1 MKAIAI
7 KPGSTSSSLIDHQEP
22 RLSTSYDV
30 KVKML
35 QVGICGTDREEAL
48 GGRADAPAHSKHLII
63 GHEMFGQVVETGAD
77 VSKVRAGDYAV
88 FTVRRGCGA
97 CVPCKSNRSDMCY
110 TGNYKER
117 GIKELHGFE
126 TEYVVDHEQ
135 FLVKVPVSI
144 RSVGVLTE
152 PMSVAEKAIDEALI
166 IQSGRLPEVKYD
178 DWMKGRRALVAG
190 IGAIGLLAAFAL
202 RLRGAEVVGLDIV
215 EENSKRPGI
224 LKKIGGTYIDGRT
237 LETTDLDDKFGE
249 FDFVFEATGVP
260 SLSFDLIDALGI
272 NGIYV
277 MTGIPAGK
285 RPVCFSGTD
294 IMKQI
299 VLKNQVILGSV
310 NASTRH
316 FAMAIDDLEKARNKY
331 GKLIDDLITQKLPH
345 TAFMDALHLQSADD
359 IKTVIE
365 WGKQEED

>member
-7 KPGSTSSSLIDHQEP
+7 EPGTTSSSLIDHQEP
-22 RLSTSYDV
+22 QINSPKDV

-48 GGRADAPAHSKHLII
+48 GGRADAPPHSNHLII
-63 GHEMFGQVVETGAD
+63 GHEMFGQVVETGSE
-77 VSKVRAGDYAV
+77 VTKVRAGDYAV
-88 FTVRRGCGA
+88 FTVRRGCGE
-97 CVPCKSNRSDMCY
+97 CVPCKNNRSDMCY

-135 FLVKVPVSI
+135 FIVKVPVSI
-144 RSVGVLTE
+144 KSVGVLTE

-166 IQSGRLPEVKYD
+166 IQSNRLPEIKYD
-178 DWMKGRRALVAG
+178 DWLKGRRALVAG
-190 IGAIGLLAAFAL
+190 VGAIGLLAAFAL

-215 EENSKRPGI
+215 DENSKRPQI
-224 LKKIGGTYIDGRT
+224 LKDIGGSYLDGRNVK
-237 LETTDLDDKFGE
+237 TTDIDEKYGE
-249 FDFVFEATGVP
+249 FDFIFEATGVP
-260 SLSFDLIDALGI
+260 SLSFELIDVLGL

-277 MTGIPAGK
+277 MTGIPGGE
-285 RPVCFSGTD
+285 RPVCFSGAD
-294 IMKQI
+294 MMKQI

-316 FAMAIDDLEKARNKY
+316 FAMAIEDLEKARNKY
-331 GKLIDDLITQKLPH
+331 GKLIEEVITQKVPH
-345 TAFMDALHLQSADD
+345 TNFMDALHLQSEDD

-365 WGKQEED
+365 WGKIQD